1 MRGRVGLLATSIG
14 ECDVVV
20 AMPGDG
26 SAVLELRDRLARYL
40 LDHGVQQWNPGELP
54 SDRIEDSVAMGSVYL
69 VRRRSHLIASVTIT
83 PEDPL
88 IWGERTDV
96 AGYIHMLM
104 VDRAFAGRGIGRCV
118 LDWSEARIEAGGR
131 ELARLDCVRTNA
143 RLRRYYEAAGYALVD
158 YREFPDTPRALP
170 TALYEKRVHRRSHCL

>member
-1 MRGRVGLLATSIG
+1 MCGRVGSLTTSIG

-20 AMPGDG
+20 AMPGEG
-26 SAVLELRDRLARYL
+26 PVVLEVRDRLARYL

-54 SDRIEDSVAMGSVYL
+54 VDWIEDWIAIGSVYF
-69 VRRRSHLIASVTIT
+69 VRRRSRLIGSVTIT
-83 PEDPL
+83 PDDRL

-118 LDWSEARIEAGGR
+118 LDWSEARIAAVGC
-131 ELARLDCVRTNA
+131 ELARLDCVRSNA
-143 RLRRYYEAAGYALVD
+143 RLRQYYEAAGYALVD
-158 YREFPDTPRALP
+158 YKEFPDTPWALP
-170 TALYEKRVHRRSHCL
+170 TALYEKRVHRRRHCL